1 VPPCW
6 ETARRWSACR
16 HGRASRSRPD
26 WRGRGPRTLIVAG
39 AADIARHVGGSIGVS
54 LVSNVLANRGQ
65 FHQTRLVELI
75 IPSST
80 AYQNALQQITDYFV
94 MQGNSLGKANLQA
107 IAWIGQQFQT
117 QVAMLASMD
126 VFWVLMLVA
135 RAAIPLALSLR
146 KVTLGGPAPA
156 GH

>member
-1 VPPCW
+1 
-6 ETARRWSACR
+6 
-16 HGRASRSRPD
+16 
-26 WRGRGPRTLIVAG
+26 
-39 AADIARHVGGSIGVS
+39 
-54 LVSNVLANRGQ
+54 VSNVLANRGQ

-135 RAAIPLALSLR
+135 RAAIPLALLPRHRLLLR
-146 KVTLGGPAPA
+146 AGVRVAGAATGRKPATKGAGG
-156 GH
+156 